1 MKSLSQAVDDYIALR
16 RGLGFKLR
24 KYGIC
29 LHEFVSFMEGKGA
42 QRITSKLAV
51 EYATQRRHEKP
62 WSHTMRLYIIRGFAR
77 YRSNDDPATEVPALK
92 LLPFKSRRARPYLYS
107 QDEIQRLL
115 QAARN
120 IVIRSE
126 FLPHMYP
133 CFFGLLAV
141 TGMRLG
147 EAINL
152 QPQDVDWR
160 QGVLTI
166 RNAKF
171 GRTRLVPLRRS
182 TLRALRQYAEVRD
195 RMHRGRSLPY
205 FFVSSRG
212 VRLQEHT
219 VSEVFRKLC
228 RQIGIR
234 QVGAHQGPR
243 LHDLRHRFAVETL
256 LRWYRRRPEEIT
268 KKLPVL
274 STYLGHVS
282 IVGTYWYLSNTPEL
296 MTAASELLEAR
307 WKGVAQ

>member
-1 MKSLSQAVDDYIALR
+1 
-16 RGLGFKLR
+16 
-24 KYGIC
+24 
-29 LHEFVSFMEGKGA
+29 
-42 QRITSKLAV
+42 LA
-51 EYATQRRHEKP
+51 
-62 WSHTMRLYIIRGFAR
+62 
-77 YRSNDDPATEVPALK
+77 DPATEVPALK

-120 IVIRSE
+120 MVIRSE

-147 EAINL
+147 EAIDL

-160 QGVLTI
+160 QGVLTL
-166 RNAKF
+166 RNPKF
-171 GRTRLVPLRRS
+171 GRTRLVPLHRS
-182 TLRALRQYAEVRD
+182 TLKALRAYAEVRD

-205 FFVSSRG
+205 FFVSSRAN
-212 VRLQEHT
+212 RLQDTT
-219 VSEVFRKLC
+219 VTQVFHKLS

-234 QVGAHQGPR
+234 QVGARHGPR

-256 LRWYRRRPEEIT
+256 VRWYRHSPEEVT
-268 KKLPVL
+268 RKLPVL

-282 IVGTYWYLSNTPEL
+282 IAGTYWYLSNTPEL
-296 MTAASELLEAR
+296 MTAASALLEAR